1 MMKQR
6 VYTSVALAV
15 ALTTLSVPE
24 TGWAI
29 SWPNAAE
36 APVKTGSVVY
46 PRTAVDPLGA
56 RVVLDAPPKRIVSLE
71 YEIDEYL
78 YGVVE
83 PEHVVGVSKQ
93 AYRPQLSN
101 VLAQVDRYQ
110 PKVAGDIETIL
121 RLKPDLV
128 VAGVRSKSDL
138 IHALQSAGVRVF
150 RLPTLATR
158 LEQVAENITLVGYLT
173 GRDEPARLERQ
184 RFESELADIDAQ
196 CRKAGHRG
204 ARVFGVSMIGY
215 THGDQTL
222 FQDIVRLVGAVN
234 VAAQNG
240 IHTYEKIGNE
250 TVLRW
255 NPDWVFTW
263 SDPGKG
269 VEELR
274 RWSEDPAL
282 GATAAVKKRQVVV
295 SDGKDHLSLSS
306 EVTKLAHTMANV
318 LCKAKR

>member
-1 MMKQR
+1 MMKKHILA
-6 VYTSVALAV
+6 SAALAV
-15 ALTTLSVPE
+15 ALATVAFPE
-24 TGWAI
+24 TGWAF
-29 SWPNAAE
+29 SWPASAE
-36 APVKTGSVVY
+36 APVKTGSATY

-56 RVVLDAPPKRIVSLE
+56 RVVLEAPPKRIVSLE

-78 YGVVE
+78 YRVVA

-93 AYRPQLSN
+93 AYRDQVSN
-101 VLAQVDRYQ
+101 VLAQINRFQ

-138 IHALQSAGVRVF
+138 VHALQSAGIRVF

-158 LEQVAENITLVGYLT
+158 LEQVAENITPVGYLT
-173 GRDEPARLERQ
+173 GRDEPARQERK
-184 RFESELADIDAQ
+184 RFERELAEISAQ
-196 CRKAGHRG
+196 CQKAARPA

-222 FQDIVRLVGAVN
+222 FQDLVRLTGAVN

-240 IHTYEKIGNE
+240 IHTYEKVGNE

-269 VEELR
+269 AEELR
-274 RWSEDPAL
+274 RWNDDPAL

-306 EVTKLAHTMANV
+306 DVTKLAHTMANV
-318 LCKAKR
+318 LCKAN

>member
-6 VYTSVALAV
+6 VLALAALAV
-15 ALTTLSVPE
+15 ALATLSIPE
-24 TGWAI
+24 TGWAF

-36 APVKTGSVVY
+36 APVKTGSVAY

-56 RVVLDAPPKRIVSLE
+56 HVVLEAPPKRIVSLE

-78 YGVVE
+78 YRIAA

-138 IHALQSAGVRVF
+138 VHALQSAGIRVF

-184 RFESELADIDAQ
+184 RFERELAEVATQ
-196 CRKAGHRG
+196 CQKTGHRG
-204 ARVFGVSMIGY
+204 ARIFGVSMIGF

-222 FQDIVRLVGAVN
+222 FQDLARLIGAVN

-240 IHTYEKIGNE
+240 IHTYEKVGNE

-263 SDPGKG
+263 SDPGNG
-269 VEELR
+269 AEELQ
-274 RWSEDPAL
+274 RWSDDPAL

-318 LCKAKR
+318 LCRAK

>member
-6 VYTSVALAV
+6 VLALAALAV
-15 ALTTLSVPE
+15 ALATLSVPE
-24 TGWAI
+24 TGWAF

-36 APVKTGSVVY
+36 APVKTDSVAY

-56 RVVLDAPPKRIVSLE
+56 SVVLEAPPKRIVSLE

-78 YGVVE
+78 YRIAA

-173 GRDEPARLERQ
+173 GRDEAARLERQ
-184 RFESELADIDAQ
+184 RFERELAEVTAQ
-196 CRKAGHRG
+196 CQKTGHRG
-204 ARVFGVSMIGY
+204 ARIFGVSMIGF

-222 FQDIVRLVGAVN
+222 FQDLARLIGAVN

-240 IHTYEKIGNE
+240 IRTYEKVGNE

-269 VEELR
+269 AEELQ
-274 RWSEDPAL
+274 RWSDDPAL

-318 LCKAKR
+318 LCRAK

>member
-6 VYTSVALAV
+6 VFASATLVVAFA
-15 ALTTLSVPE
+15 AASVPE
-24 TGWAI
+24 VGWAL

-56 RVVLDAPPKRIVSLE
+56 RVVLEAPPKRIVSLE

-78 YGVVE
+78 YRIAD

-93 AYRPQLSN
+93 AYRDQLSN
-101 VLAQVDRYQ
+101 VLAQVNRHQ
-110 PKVAGDIETIL
+110 PKVAADIETIL

-138 IHALQSAGVRVF
+138 VHALQSAGIRVF

-173 GRDEPARLERQ
+173 GRDEPARRERQ

-222 FQDIVRLVGAVN
+222 FQDIVRLVGVVN

-240 IHTYEKIGNE
+240 IHSYEKIGNE

-269 VEELR
+269 ADELR

-306 EVTKLAHTMANV
+306 EVTKLARTMANV
-318 LCKAKR
+318 LCRVK